1 MPHSKHKLAHKA
13 SHKKP
18 AHAPV
23 HKKAA
28 HKPAPKP
35 HALPHKPVVKKQI
48 PVSAGHHVKVMT
60 TNPVIIDHKRVT
72 PSDYMMG
79 ADGSRIFVI
88 EAVEEKKAAPTPK
101 PVQVKTALVVVE
113 KPKPKEEN
121 SKMKIFT
128 DYPVIINHKH
138 KSPPSY
144 YLNAT
149 GDGTTPASN
158 SGVATAG
165 NALNALESAWQG
177 VQNSGVLQN
186 LKQGVVGT
194 GKPVTT
200 PVSANMTNPTP
211 ATAPMGTPPV
221 VKTKKGANTG
231 VIIGLVA
238 GGLAIG
244 VGIFLYIKHKNK
256 K

>member
-1 MPHSKHKLAHKA
+1 MPHSKHKPAHKPA
-13 SHKKP
+13 HKK
-18 AHAPV
+18 AVHAPV
-23 HKKAA
+23 HKKAV
-28 HKPAPKP
+28 HKPAPKH
-35 HALPHKPVVKKQI
+35 HAVAHKPVVKKQQI
-48 PVSAGHHVKVMT
+48 VSTHMKVLT
-60 TNPVIIDHKRVT
+60 TNPVIMNHKTVT
-72 PSDYMMG
+72 PPDYMMG
-79 ADGSRIFVI
+79 VDGSRIFVI

-101 PVQVKTALVVVE
+101 PVQIKTSLVVVE
-113 KPKPKEEN
+113 KSKPKEEE

-144 YLNAT
+144 YLSANGQPSTT
-149 GDGTTPASN
+149 GNIVTTLEGAWN
-158 SGVATAG
+158 GV
-165 NALNALESAWQG
+165 E
-177 VQNSGVLQN
+177 NSGVLQN

-194 GKPVTT
+194 GKPTTT
-200 PVSANMTNPTP
+200 PVSANMTNATP
-211 ATAPMGTPPV
+211 ATTPTNIPTSTPPV